1 MYLSVLCVIGIWFS
15 LISLVRNGM
24 KKDVLYLNDVA
35 ALGRSRLDR
44 RNCWK
49 KDIEN
54 DEEEKAL

>member
-1 MYLSVLCVIGIWFS
+1 
-15 LISLVRNGM
+15 M